1 MNDKVL
7 LEEMSWPEVRRALES
22 GVRTVVI
29 VTASIEQHGPH
40 LPTMTDTAIGYAVGE
55 RVTRRLGRALLAPV
69 IRPGCSDH
77 HLAFPG
83 SLSIP
88 QEVFIETV
96 IAYVRSL
103 APHGFDTFVL
113 LSSHG
118 GNFAALE
125 TAARRLR
132 EEFEPKGVCILGFG
146 GHQALLETMRVMVET
161 AAALGAPQQVDAIH
175 AEVTE
180 TSAMMALH
188 PHLVASDRLEKG
200 LMGHVDHDELFR
212 RGLKALTPNGIL
224 GDARGASPEIGEA
237 VLDRLSDHV
246 VETLRRALGGTG
258 S

>member
-1 MNDKVL
+1 MKNTVL
-7 LEEMSWPEVRRALES
+7 LEELSWPEVKAALDA
-22 GVRTVVI
+22 GVRTMII

-40 LPTMTDTAIGYAVGE
+40 LPTMTDTAIGYALGE
-55 RVTRRLGRALLAPV
+55 RLARRLGKTLLAPV

-88 QEVFIETV
+88 REVFIETV

-125 TAARRLR
+125 EAAKRLR
-132 EEFEPKGVCILGFG
+132 EEFGPTGVRIIDCAGR
-146 GHQALLETMRVMVET
+146 QALLDTMRVMVDT
-161 AAALGAPQQVDAIH
+161 AAQMGAPQDVDAIH

-180 TSAMMALH
+180 TSIMMLRH
-188 PHLVASDRLEKG
+188 PSLVAAGLERG
-200 LMGHVDHDELFR
+200 YLGRIDTDDLFR
-212 RGLKALTPNGIL
+212 RGLRAITPNGIL
-224 GDARGASPEIGEA
+224 GDAHGANPQIGEA
-237 VLDRLSDHV
+237 VLERLTEHLAGMVRQRLSQ
-246 VETLRRALGGTG
+246 R
-258 S
+258 

>member
-1 MNDKVL
+1 MKNTVF
-7 LEEMSWPEVRRALES
+7 LEELSWSEVKAALDA
-22 GVRTVVI
+22 GVKTVII

-40 LPTMTDTAIGYAVGE
+40 LPTMTDTAIGHALGE
-55 RVTRRLGRALLAPV
+55 RLARKLGKALMAPV

-88 QEVFIETV
+88 REVFIETV

-125 TAARRLR
+125 EAAKRLR
-132 EEFEPKGVCILGFG
+132 VEPAPGVRIIDFAGRA
-146 GHQALLETMRVMVET
+146 ALIETMRVMVET
-161 AAALGAPQQVDAIH
+161 AAQMGAPQDVDAIH

-180 TSAMMALH
+180 TSIMMLRH
-188 PHLVASDRLEKG
+188 PALVAPGLERG
-200 LMGHVDHDELFR
+200 YLGRIDTDDLFR
-212 RGLKALTPNGIL
+212 RGLRAITPNGIL
-224 GDARGASPEIGEA
+224 GDARGANPQIGEA
-237 VLDRLSDHV
+237 VLERLAEHLAGMVRQRLSQ
-246 VETLRRALGGTG
+246 R
-258 S
+258 